1 MSASDPRPL
10 TRLAP
15 LAGAWLGLVLLTLGS
30 LGLGEGLRGAD
41 WLPGLVAGIVWLKAW
56 LVARY
61 FLEAPLTHSFIR
73 RVIWTFIAFAPIAL
87 VLTDLFGQQ
96 FAGWVQL

>member
-1 MSASDPRPL
+1 MNTPQPQPP

-15 LAGAWLGLVLLTLGS
+15 LVGAWVFLVLLTLAS
-30 LGLGEGLRGAD
+30 LGFANSLRGAD
-41 WLPGLVAGIVWLKAW
+41 WLPELVASMVWLKAW

-61 FLEAPLTHSFIR
+61 FLETPHCHIFIR
-73 RVIWTFIAFAPIAL
+73 LVVWNFIAFAPLAL

-96 FAGWVQL
+96 FAHWVQL